1 MNNIM
6 SGPSLLAEMSK
17 DHWYNLTDIAN
28 LIFTVPSETENSI
41 RKTQI
46 TIAIL
51 TDWTENSLNLLM

>member
-1 MNNIM
+1 M
-6 SGPSLLAEMSK
+6 SDPSLLAEMSK
-17 DHWYNLTDIAN
+17 DFDHWYNLTDIAN

>member
-6 SGPSLLAEMSK
+6 SDPSLLAEMSK

-51 TDWTENSLNLLM
+51 TDWTEN